1 MCNLPRSYLA
11 EPHKYQL
18 RAYIYQARDLLAAD
32 ADGFSGKIHRL
43 KWVNVILLYV
53 LWCRSETTRAP
64 IGQNT
69 ISSIVNL

>member
-1 MCNLPRSYLA
+1 MLLVVLFYLALIVQLCQSMCNLPRSYLA

-43 KWVNVILLYV
+43 K
-53 LWCRSETTRAP
+53 
-64 IGQNT
+64 
-69 ISSIVNL
+69 